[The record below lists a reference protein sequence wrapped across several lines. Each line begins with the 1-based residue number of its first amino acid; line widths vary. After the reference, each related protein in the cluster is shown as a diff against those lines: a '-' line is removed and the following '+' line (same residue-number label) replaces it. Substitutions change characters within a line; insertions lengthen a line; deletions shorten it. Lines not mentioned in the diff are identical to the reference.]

1 MIDKKRLKNL
11 KLIVFDLDGTLLNSN
26 NEIGRESRELI
37 TELRGLGVRF
47 SFASGRLHS
56 AIIEH
61 ANTLDLRTPLV
72 SLDGSLIK
80 SHPKGELIFESYI
93 PSRYVKKAVNYADKL
108 LLKIAL
114 CHGDAIYYTDHNSTI
129 PEMLDKFGAKYVE
142 VGSYEHY
149 LDKTLEIVVAGDMK
163 NAVRLFHRKMMFPY
177 TFGLGASYYKSHSRG
192 DLYYVEVRKSGTDK
206 GTGLKRLSKHLG
218 IRITETAV
226 MGDWYNDRK
235 LFETGA
241 LSIAVQNAVNEIKY
255 HADFVTEKTND
266 EDAAAEFL
274 NMVLLAKKK

>member
-1 MIDKKRLKNL
+1 MIDKNRLKKI
-11 KLIVFDLDGTLLNSN
+11 KLIVFDLDGTLLNNN
-26 NEIGRESRELI
+26 NEVGKESKELI
-37 TELRGLGVRF
+37 TELRKLGVRF

-56 AIIEH
+56 AITEH
-61 ANTLDLRTPLV
+61 ADTLGLHTPLI

-80 SHPKGELIFESYI
+80 SYPKGELIFESSI
-93 PSRYVKKAVNYADKL
+93 HPRFVRKAVKYADSL

-114 CHGDAIYYTDHNSTI
+114 CHGDAIFYTDHNSTI

-142 VGSYEHY
+142 VDSYEHY
-149 LDKTLEIVVAGDMK
+149 LDKTLEVVVAGDMK
-163 NAVRLFHRKMMFPY
+163 DSVKLFHRRMMFPY

-206 GTGLKRLSKHLG
+206 GTGLKRLAKHLG
-218 IRITETAV
+218 ISVGETAV
-226 MGDWYNDRK
+226 MGDWHNDRK

-241 LSIAVQNAVNEIKY
+241 LAIAVQNAINEIKY

-274 NMVLLAKKK
+274 NMVLEAKKK